1 MSSRYTKEKLSI
13 IVRKNIKKYRLM
25 RKYTLQELADLTGLT
40 HGYVRDLECLTIDKT
55 PLLETI
61 GEFADALE
69 LSKYCSDDLQTIKA
83 IMLEFRI
90 MKYVKYDSETNMLL
104 AGLSRYDEWDEEITE
119 DLHRKQIIKKI
130 RREIKYDRNHY

>member
-1 MSSRYTKEKLSI
+1 MSRRYTKEKLSI

-61 GEFADALE
+61 GKFADALE
-69 LSKYCSDDLQTIKA
+69 IDIRQLFDDTDVNESTCK
-83 IMLEFRI
+83 
-90 MKYVKYDSETNMLL
+90 
-104 AGLSRYDEWDEEITE
+104 
-119 DLHRKQIIKKI
+119 
-130 RREIKYDRNHY
+130 

>member
-13 IVRKNIKKYRLM
+13 IVRKNIKKYQLM

-61 GEFADALE
+61 GKFADALE
-69 LSKYCSDDLQTIKA
+69 IDIRQLFDDT
-83 IMLEFRI
+83 
-90 MKYVKYDSETNMLL
+90 
-104 AGLSRYDEWDEEITE
+104 EELDNTC
-119 DLHRKQIIKKI
+119 KK
-130 RREIKYDRNHY
+130 